1 MTTTTFTQL
10 DARKRVTLGSAAT
23 STQYLMTVEDNGRIV
38 LDPAVVMTQVERD
51 YLENTEAREAVSRAL
66 SRPNETVQRSRKKA
80 S

>member
-10 DARKRVTLGSAAT
+10 DARKRVTLGNAAT
-23 STQYLMTVEDNGRIV
+23 STQYLMTVEDSGRIV

-51 YLENTEAREAVSRAL
+51 YLENTEAREAVARAL
-66 SRPNETVQRSRKKA
+66 SRPNETVRRSRKKM